1 MKNKIVLFFFLFTSV
16 LFAQPKRVSTSV
28 DSTKVKIGAQIN
40 LTLKTT
46 VDTLSKVKFPDAKLF
61 GRLEVLENYPTDTI
75 KENFK
80 YQLIKKYGLTQF
92 DSGKYVIPSLQVII
106 NSKPFFTDSIP
117 VEIMNVAVDTIK
129 QPLYDIK
136 DITQVESN
144 GWPWWVF
151 LLILF
156 AFGGLG
162 YLIYYL
168 IKKNNKPKDEVVVFA
183 SPIEKATSHLKTL
196 ENKNLVERGEVKA
209 YYSELTDIAR
219 TYIEEAIDIPAM
231 ESTTGELIAAFK
243 VAIIKK
249 KLSLTDETIQHLERV
264 LKQADLVK
272 FAKSKPLDFE
282 IQVDKTKIE
291 KTIFKIHQSIPEEVE
306 EDEED
311 NLENLN
317 TLKLEKLAKKKRK
330 RKITTIVVSA
340 VFVLFLSVAIL
351 VVTKGF
357 DFVKDKIIGHPTKE
371 LLEGEWILSEYGNPA
386 IKIETPKVLTRMDV
400 SKYLD
405 KQTAAL
411 MQDIQMFGY
420 GSLMGDYYV
429 MILTSKYKEKIEV
442 DLKVAMEGSLQ
453 MMEARGAQNI
463 ILKQEEFSSKEGFN
477 GLRGFGTMTILDP
490 ITKKSRKAYYEMI
503 YFGQEGGLQQIM
515 VLHEESDEMAN
526 QITTRVMNS
535 VEIAKMK

>member
-1 MKNKIVLFFFLFTSV
+1 MKNKVVLFFFMFTAV
-16 LFAQPKRVSTSV
+16 LFAQPKRVSSSV

-61 GRLEVLENYPTDTI
+61 GRLEVLESYPVDTI

-80 YQLIKKYGLTQF
+80 FQLIKKYGLTQF
-92 DSGKYVIPSLQVII
+92 DSGKFVIPSLQVII

-117 VEIMNVAVDTIK
+117 VEILNVAVDTLK

-136 DITQVESN
+136 EITQVKSV
-144 GWPWWVF
+144 GWPWWVY
-151 LLILF
+151 LLIAIVL
-156 AFGGLG
+156 GGLG

-168 IKKNNKPKDEVVVFA
+168 IKKNKKPKEEEILFA
-183 SPIEKATSHLKTL
+183 SPIEKATAHLKTL
-196 ENKNLVERGEVKA
+196 ENKSLVERGEVKA

-219 TYIEEAIDIPAM
+219 TYIEEAVNIPAM
-231 ESTTGELIAAFK
+231 ESTTDELIAAFK
-243 VAIIKK
+243 IAILKK

-272 FAKSKPLDFE
+272 FAKSKPLDYE
-282 IQVDKTKIE
+282 IQDDKIKIE

-306 EDEED
+306 DDEVD
-311 NLENLN
+311 YENLN
-317 TLKLEKLAKKKRK
+317 ALNLEKLARKKRK
-330 RKITTIVVSA
+330 RKITTIALSA

-371 LLEGEWILSEYGNPA
+371 LLEGEWVLSEYGNPA

-400 SKYLD
+400 STYLN
-405 KQTAAL
+405 KETASL
-411 MQDIQMFGY
+411 MKDIQMFGY
-420 GSLMGDYYV
+420 GSLLSDYYV
-429 MILTSKYKEKIEV
+429 MILTSKYKQEIEV
-442 DLKVAMEGSLQ
+442 DLNVAMEGSLK

-463 ILKQEEFSSKEGFN
+463 LLKQEEFSSKEGFK
-477 GLRGFGTMTILDP
+477 GLRGFGTMTIIDP
-490 ITKKSRKAYYEMI
+490 ITKKSRKTYYELI
-503 YFGQEGGLQQIM
+503 YFAQEGGLQQIM
-515 VLHEESDEMAN
+515 VLHEEGDEPAN
-526 QITTRVMNS
+526 EITERIMNS